1 MITIDENKLKY
12 LIESDLILQE
22 LNAMGVDN
30 WIGYDECKFPDID
43 DIEKELNKQIKIEQ
57 LNIKETDTIRIIID
71 QDIFDLDEAQSIYKM
86 FTEIFPTNRIFI
98 NFKGMGITIEEN

>member
-30 WIGYDECKFPDID
+30 
-43 DIEKELNKQIKIEQ
+43 
-57 LNIKETDTIRIIID
+57 
-71 QDIFDLDEAQSIYKM
+71 
-86 FTEIFPTNRIFI
+86 
-98 NFKGMGITIEEN
+98 